1 MRHRMS
7 GRQLSRNTS
16 ARAALLRSLTVALFR
31 RETIRT
37 TLPKAKELRR
47 YAEPLITK
55 AKVDSVAN
63 RRHVF
68 AVLRDREIVTKL
80 FNDIAPRVV
89 AREADPAKGK
99 GGYTRI
105 LKCGLRPGD
114 QAQMAFI
121 SLVDVKSDEP
131 AAEAP
136 SAE

>member
-47 YAEPLITK
+47 FAEPLITK

-80 FNDIAPRVV
+80 FNDIAKRVL
-89 AREADPAKGK
+89 AREADESKGK
-99 GGYTRI
+99 GGYTRV

-121 SLVDVKSDEP
+121 SLVDVKAEEP
-131 AAEAP
+131 AAEAT

>member
-47 YAEPLITK
+47 FAEPLITK

-80 FNDIAPRVV
+80 FNDIAKRVL
-89 AREADPAKGK
+89 AREADESKGK
-99 GGYTRI
+99 GGYTRV

-121 SLVDVKSDEP
+121 S
-131 AAEAP
+131 EAP

>member
-47 YAEPLITK
+47 FAEPLITK

-80 FNDIAPRVV
+80 FNDIAKRVL
-89 AREADPAKGK
+89 AREADESKGK
-99 GGYTRI
+99 GGYTRV

-121 SLVDVKSDEP
+121 SLVDVKAEEP

>member
-47 YAEPLITK
+47 FAEPLITK

-68 AVLRDREIVTKL
+68 AVLRDRDIVTKL
-80 FNDIAPRVV
+80 FNDIAKRVL
-89 AREADPAKGK
+89 AREADESKGK
-99 GGYTRI
+99 GGYTRV

-121 SLVDVKSDEP
+121 SLVEVKAEEP
-131 AAEAP
+131 AAEAT